1 MPFQE
6 QPVPPDD
13 TQSTASHFRP
23 TEPRRPTPTPARS
36 VPAWAL
42 LAIMVIAI
50 NSLVVTLT
58 LVLTTDEPI
67 AQTPIRKHITIMV
80 GGDVREID
88 TQVATVG
95 DLLRE
100 QAIQLA
106 DNDAISTSIET
117 LLSDGMHITINRARQ
132 VNLHID
138 DTESTL
144 ETPFTNPQDILS
156 NQNIILNS
164 HDEVWLDGTM
174 AEHSALASWPVPVN
188 EIMIERAI
196 AVTITDGDTQ
206 TVLETTADTVGD
218 ALFEAGITVYLT
230 DSVSPAIGSPL
241 TADTRIRIERA
252 RPVTIQVDS
261 ISIETRVQGGTVLD
275 ALSESGIALI
285 GLDYTIPA
293 ETDPITGGM
302 IIYVLRVTEEIISA
316 DEPIP
321 YETLMQADSELEL
334 DQRRTIQA
342 GQNGILRVYERIRYE
357 NGVEVGREPGGTE
370 VVQAVQ
376 NQIIAYGTQIVVRSL
391 YTPDGAV
398 EYWRRLRVYATSY
411 HPEALGGDNVTAIGM
426 TLQHGVIGANPNII
440 PYRTQMYVPG
450 YGVGIVA
457 DTGGARSSPYW
468 IDLGYSD
475 ADYVSWHRYVDIYL
489 LTPIPENVNYLL
501 PTWQPMRGIPDN

>member
-1 MPFQE
+1 MQFQE

-13 TQSTASHFRP
+13 THPTSPNFRP
-23 TEPRRPTPTPARS
+23 TEPRRPKPARS
-36 VPAWAL
+36 LPIWAL
-42 LAIMVIAI
+42 FAIIIIALV
-50 NSLVVTLT
+50 SLVATLT
-58 LVLTTDEPI
+58 LILTTGEPI
-67 AQTPIRKHITIMV
+67 AQTPIRKHVTVFV

-100 QAIQLA
+100 QGIQLA
-106 DNDAISTSIET
+106 DNDAISTSGET
-117 LLSDGMHITINRARQ
+117 LLSDGMHITINRARN
-132 VNLHID
+132 VSLRID
-138 DTESTL
+138 NEERTL
-144 ETPFTNPQDILS
+144 ETPFTNPQDILT
-156 NQNIILNS
+156 NQNITLNPR
-164 HDEVWLDGTM
+164 DEIWLDGTA

-188 EIMIERAI
+188 EITIEQAI
-196 AVTITDGDTQ
+196 AVTIVDGESQ
-206 TVLETTADTVGD
+206 TILETTADTVGD
-218 ALFEAGITVYLT
+218 ALFEAGIIVYLT
-230 DSVSPAIGSPL
+230 DSISPAIGSPL
-241 TADTRIRIERA
+241 TPNTQITIERA

-275 ALSESGIALI
+275 ALSESGITLI

-302 IIYVLRVTEEIISA
+302 TIYVLRVTEEIISA
-316 DEPIP
+316 EETIP
-321 YETLMQADSELEL
+321 YETILQADAALEL

-357 NGVEVGREPGGTE
+357 NGVEVGREPSGTE
-370 VVQAVQ
+370 VIQAAQ
-376 NQIIAYGTQIVVRSL
+376 NHIIAYGTQIVVRSL

-450 YGVGIVA
+450 YGLGIMA
-457 DTGGARSSPYW
+457 DTGGARSSAYW

-475 ADYVSWHRYVDIYL
+475 VDYVSWHQYVDIYL
-489 LTPIPENVNYLL
+489 LTPVPENVNYLL
-501 PTWQPMRGIPDN
+501 PVWQPMNGIPDN